1 MKYQAVLIKTLV
13 PDAFSMPAPEDA
25 EVRNRR
31 SNSASRL
38 SLRCVWKQRSP
49 YRRVGCGGFLARKK
63 EKGEDASHEW
73 HSIKPPFDISPIKKD
88 AKKKMP
94 DIFPKPH
101 FH

>member
-1 MKYQAVLIKTLV
+1 MKYQAVLIKTLA

-31 SNSASRL
+31 SNSASRH

-63 EKGEDASHEW
+63 EKGEDARHEW
-73 HSIKPPFDISPIKKD
+73 HSIKRPFDISR
-88 AKKKMP
+88 
-94 DIFPKPH
+94 
-101 FH
+101 